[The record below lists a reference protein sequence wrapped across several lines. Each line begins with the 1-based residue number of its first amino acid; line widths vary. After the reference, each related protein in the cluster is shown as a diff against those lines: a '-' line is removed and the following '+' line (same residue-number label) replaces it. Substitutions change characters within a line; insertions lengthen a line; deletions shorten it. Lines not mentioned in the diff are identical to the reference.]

1 MLNIKQDFSYK
12 AYHSGIKCTIASL
25 SQNQITRRPITRWS
39 QIEEAVRFLKNFAS
53 SQKQNIL
60 HEQAATMGFKGIG
73 ERKYS
78 NVTIVR
84 AFCYFA
90 LSRTACRRFFQDFE
104 LPSISTL
111 TRLTSSAKKYHDV
124 TYYSKIFLNLTDQ

>member
-1 MLNIKQDFSYK
+1 MLKIKRDFSYK

-25 SQNQITRRPITRWS
+25 SQNRITHITRWS
-39 QIEEAVRFLKNFAS
+39 QIEETVRFKKIFTS

-60 HEQAATMGFKGIG
+60 HEQVATMGFKSIC

-78 NVTIVR
+78 NATIVR

-90 LSRTACRRFFQDFE
+90 LSKTAYRRFCQDFE

-111 TRLTSSAKKYHDV
+111 TRLISSAKSYDDV
-124 TYYSKIFLNLTDQ
+124 LFQNIFKFN